1 MSMSTLY
8 RHAAVLA
15 PRHPATPHE
24 ARMLSRLA
32 TRAQEL
38 AKEDGDVLSR
48 RDALA
53 RARENLAYVHQLSLV
68 REMEMARNLG
78 VGGVKESEWK
88 P

>member
-1 MSMSTLY
+1 MTQPMLY
-8 RHAAVLA
+8 KHAAVLA

-68 REMEMARNLG
+68 HALDRNLG
-78 VGGVKESEWK
+78 VGGVKEREWK

>member
-1 MSMSTLY
+1 MTLPALY

-48 RDALA
+48 KDALA
-53 RARENLAYVHQLSLV
+53 RARENLEYVKAMIAATST
-68 REMEMARNLG
+68 REDE
-78 VGGVKESEWK
+78 
-88 P
+88 

>member
-38 AKEDGDVLSR
+38 AGEYGEVLTR
-48 RDALA
+48 REAL
-53 RARENLAYVHQLSLV
+53 RRSRENL
-68 REMEMARNLG
+68 EF
-78 VGGVKESEWK
+78 VKAMYGAKEATS
-88 P
+88 